1 MVYLI
6 RVLAFVV
13 GAFFSFEKEDVELKE
28 INGYWTGAVTC
39 PECKADNKVERW

>member
-1 MVYLI
+1 MD
-6 RVLAFVV
+6 
-13 GAFFSFEKEDVELKE
+13 EKFQKAKE

>member
-1 MVYLI
+1 MAYLI

-13 GAFFSFEKEDVELKE
+13 GVFEKEDVELKE